1 MNKGVEMKIF
11 KNLLFTLLLI
21 GTIYAQDSSQTF
33 LSLRNT
39 GVESFQ
45 AAHPEYDGRGTIILI
60 LDTGVDMG
68 VDGLTI
74 TSTGEVKVIDV
85 QDFTGQGDTPY
96 YEADT
101 DEDNDTLFFVND
113 EKLYRVAGADKLSIK
128 AKDDNYYIG
137 LIKETLWKNSGSRAG
152 DLNGNGSKEDD
163 FYFVTFLTE
172 ENGEKF
178 WVCNTSIFSS
188 RHSLKGMVE

>member
-1 MNKGVEMKIF
+1 MNKGVEMKIS
-11 KNLLFTLLLI
+11 KKLLFTLLLI

-85 QDFTGQGDTPY
+85 DDIK
-96 YEADT
+96 
-101 DEDNDTLFFVND
+101 TLI
-113 EKLYRVAGADKLSIK
+113 EKNHIA
-128 AKDDNYYIG
+128 
-137 LIKETLWKNSGSRAG
+137 
-152 DLNGNGSKEDD
+152 
-163 FYFVTFLTE
+163 
-172 ENGEKF
+172 
-178 WVCNTSIFSS
+178 
-188 RHSLKGMVE
+188 